1 MSAAKLPKAKP
12 SKAIAD
18 IRKHRL
24 LLGAN
29 QMTFWKKYGTTQSG
43 GSRYETGRGLPN
55 AVAMLIVLQEQGVL
69 SDEQLTAALAVVKA
83 SQR

>member
-1 MSAAKLPKAKP
+1 M
-12 SKAIAD
+12 
-18 IRKHRL
+18 
-24 LLGAN
+24 
-29 QMTFWKKYGTTQSG
+29 
-43 GSRYETGRGLPN
+43 PN